1 MLRDLT
7 PEEAN
12 YIYQPDVEEWAN
24 YFNQNRCPNP
34 VSSSSAVI
42 FPGLCDKHNARTNV
56 ESSFRELPKDVQ
68 DTLQLMQNSSNLE
81 TVVNRLGDYS
91 ANRPEM
97 LYEISNVMFS
107 PLGLTMVSKPYHAL
121 IIPMLNFFELQIERV
136 QVGTETS
143 YAGELLNDAAA
154 NPGHD
159 YLYLCRLLVVCIRN
173 ICLMFQ
179 EPDIGV
185 CIQLLRTRLHEIFEC
200 REMLPPFKV
209 EWWVKWSWP
218 LLESNL
224 NASFMLRDDRRE
236 YFRYWWTLIIAQMFN
251 YKEEL
256 EERHM
261 DFQVFSQVL
270 QKAEADLAKNHVDLK
285 GLAQIIRVS
294 MGNPAYESKN
304 SMEDPVATPYND
316 QTMYDPTAT
325 PHIDRSGT
333 PYNDQGMD
341 ILDTPF
347 VDRTEDPT
355 ATLYNN
361 MYDQNPNDA
370 QPMEID
376 TEMRSASYLKK
387 KRKPKSSRKRT

>member
-34 VSSSSAVI
+34 VSSASTAVY
-42 FPGLCDKHNARTNV
+42 PGLCDKHNARTNTQ
-56 ESSFRELPKDVQ
+56 SSFRELPEDIQ
-68 DTLQLMQNSSNLE
+68 DILQLMKDGSNLE
-81 TVVNRLGDYS
+81 TVVNRLGVYS
-91 ANRPEM
+91 AKRPEL

-121 IIPMLNFFELQIERV
+121 IVPMLNFFELQIDRV
-136 QVGTETS
+136 QVGTATS

-159 YLYLCRLLVVCIRN
+159 YLYLSRLLVVCIRN

-200 REMLPPFKV
+200 REMLPTFKV

-270 QKAEADLAKNHVDLK
+270 QKAEADLSKNHVDFK
-285 GLAQIIRVS
+285 GLAQIIRDRD
-294 MGNPAYESKN
+294 PAYESKN
-304 SMEDPVATPYND
+304 SMDDPLATPDID
-316 QTMYDPTAT
+316 QSMEDIIDTPYINPNAT
-325 PHIDRSGT
+325 PDT
-333 PYNDQGMD
+333 NYDTNDPNEFPDNVQSMD
-341 ILDTPF
+341 T
-347 VDRTEDPT
+347 TE
-355 ATLYNN
+355 L
-361 MYDQNPNDA
+361 
-370 QPMEID
+370 
-376 TEMRSASYLKK
+376 RSASYLKK
-387 KRKPKSSRKRT
+387 KKKSRRKTKSTKPQRKRA